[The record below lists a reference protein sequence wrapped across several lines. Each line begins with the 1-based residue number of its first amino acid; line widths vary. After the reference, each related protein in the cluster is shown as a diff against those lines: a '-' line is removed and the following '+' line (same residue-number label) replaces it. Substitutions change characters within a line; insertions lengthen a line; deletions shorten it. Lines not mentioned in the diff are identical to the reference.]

1 MGAGGSLCSSTA
13 QSSAFLTTRRE
24 EMPDASALWN
34 LNRQLSFFAGAL
46 LLAQALSLAQ
56 TWLTPLAAWHGMFIF
71 AAGMT
76 LLPVPYVFRLNNTQV
91 LTQLRQENS

>member
-1 MGAGGSLCSSTA
+1 V
-13 QSSAFLTTRRE
+13 
-24 EMPDASALWN
+24 
-34 LNRQLSFFAGAL
+34 LN
-46 LLAQALSLAQ
+46 LAQA
-56 TWLTPLAAWHGMFIF
+56 WLTPLAAWHGMFIF

>member
-1 MGAGGSLCSSTA
+1 VADTA
-13 QSSAFLTTRRE
+13 
-24 EMPDASALWN
+24 
-34 LNRQLSFFAGAL
+34 
-46 LLAQALSLAQ
+46 
-56 TWLTPLAAWHGMFIF
+56 LAAWHGMFIF